1 MKYLN
6 RFLFYILGLFALALA
21 SILAV
26 KSNLGVSPVTSIQ
39 FALSQVTDVSLGIA
53 TIILYSIYIILQIII
68 LKKDFQKIQLLQ
80 LFFAIFFGQVV
91 NFLNTTINIDL
102 QNLIIRLIVC
112 ITSLF
117 ITAIGVFLTITAN
130 IVPVSPDALT
140 KAISIKKNVEFGKT
154 KIYFD
159 CIIVSI
165 ALLIL
170 IVFKKSIQGIGFG
183 TLLSAIFVGRIVHFL
198 NIKFKHNI
206 EKIIFEQKNIDNVYS
221 IN

>member
-6 RFLFYILGLFALALA
+6 RFICYILGLFALALA

-39 FALSQVTDVSLGIA
+39 FSLSQVTGISLGIA

-80 LFFAIFFGQVV
+80 FLFAIFFGQVV
-91 NFLNTTINIDL
+91 NFLNAAINIDL
-102 QNLIIRLIVC
+102 HNFFTRLIVC
-112 ITSLF
+112 IISFF
-117 ITAIGVFLTITAN
+117 ITAIGVFLTITAD

-140 KAISIKKNVEFGKT
+140 KAISIKKNMDFGKT

-165 ALLIL
+165 ALIIL
-170 IVFKKSIQGIGFG
+170 IVFNRSVQGIGCG
-183 TLLSAIFVGRIVHFL
+183 TLLSAVFVGRIVHFL
-198 NIKFKHNI
+198 NKKFKDKI
-206 EKIIFEQKNIDNVYS
+206 EKIIFDKKNIDNVYN